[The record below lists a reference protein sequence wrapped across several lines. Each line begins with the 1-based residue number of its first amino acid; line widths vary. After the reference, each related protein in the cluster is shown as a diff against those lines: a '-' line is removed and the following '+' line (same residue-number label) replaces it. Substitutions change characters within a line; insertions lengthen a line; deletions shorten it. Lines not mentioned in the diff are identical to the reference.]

1 MASHLGQVCTASNGG
16 ISCSKRLV
24 VSGSDLKLTLIESY
38 FGWLYKR
45 IQPESLGLR
54 PSWPEAEK
62 DILAAEER
70 SSPGRF
76 LGFYTIDGIR
86 RALEHYGIFEQLAR
100 RGFERVSLEL
110 KRHEQGFD
118 ILRLFAEGVDEPLAE
133 LVAEVGP
140 LSWEAQRIC
149 PAAGSRFL
157 HIRWL
162 CLQDPRPAVKE
173 ERPLLP
179 GQRHPGLGLGREILV
194 LLQMI
199 CARLNLDGLAA
210 LPERLHNAIMYFK
223 RFYFL
228 DPALQGVL
236 TAILRDTRRNTLL
249 ELAWGVEAGVLYDA
263 ASGKPFRWLPQYQ
276 VLARRGPV
284 QDFILSAAYQNRARE
299 VMERVRF
306 FLSTGDLAL
315 EEVMQKSLAES
326 PPWPTRIK

>member
-1 MASHLGQVCTASNGG
+1 
-16 ISCSKRLV
+16 

-45 IQPESLGLR
+45 IQPESLGAR
-54 PSWPEAEK
+54 PPWPEAGKNLLTVQRE
-62 DILAAEER
+62 
-70 SSPGRF
+70 STQGRF

-100 RGFERVSLEL
+100 RGFRGINLEL
-110 KRHEQGFD
+110 KHHEQGFD
-118 ILRLFAEGVDEPLAE
+118 ILRLFAEGVQEPLAE

-140 LSWEAQRIC
+140 LSWEAQRLC
-149 PAAGSRFL
+149 PAEGSRFL

-162 CLQDPRPAVKE
+162 CLQDPRPSVRDK
-173 ERPLLP
+173 RPLLP
-179 GQRHPGLGLGREILV
+179 GQRYPGLGLGREILV
-194 LLQMI
+194 LLQMM
-199 CARLNLDGLAA
+199 CARLDLDGLAA
-210 LPERLHNAIMYFK
+210 LPERLHNAIMYFR
-223 RFYFL
+223 RFYFV

-236 TAILRDTRRNTLL
+236 TAILRDTRRHTLL

-263 ASGKPFRWLPQYQ
+263 AGGKPFRWLPQYQ

-284 QDFILSAAYQNRARE
+284 QDFIFSEAYQQRALE